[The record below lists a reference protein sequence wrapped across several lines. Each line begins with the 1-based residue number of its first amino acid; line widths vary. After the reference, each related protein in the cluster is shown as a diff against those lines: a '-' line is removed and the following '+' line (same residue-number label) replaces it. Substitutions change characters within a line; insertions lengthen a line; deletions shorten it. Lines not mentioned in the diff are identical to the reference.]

1 MPCPCTSPFDPG
13 PTQAKFVARKI
24 AKANLARTH
33 LITTECDFSHFC
45 AIWSPRYFMRCCVS
59 WPKTP
64 STETTKKVNVACL
77 SSIAAEYFGFFH
89 ALHGR
94 IQLIDL
100 CSACMT
106 LEEFLCVHFCVCVC
120 VWYVC
125 ASVCVYVHVC
135 KCMCVS
141 MYVCVCVFVCVC
153 VQVLCSSNNSNGLFS
168 QCILEHRHKGM

>member
-1 MPCPCTSPFDPG
+1 
-13 PTQAKFVARKI
+13 
-24 AKANLARTH
+24 
-33 LITTECDFSHFC
+33 
-45 AIWSPRYFMRCCVS
+45 MRCCVS

-64 STETTKKVNVACL
+64 STETTKKVNVARL

-106 LEEFLCVHFCVCVC
+106 LEEFLCVHVFVCVCVC

-125 ASVCVYVHVC
+125 ASVCVCVYVHVC

-141 MYVCVCVFVCVC
+141 MYVCVRVC
-153 VQVLCSSNNSNGLFS
+153 VQVLCSSNNSNGLFT
-168 QCILEHRHKGM
+168 QCILEHRHTESPATTISTTDISGTLLLIAGTDLWVGCFPQKLNKPPWCFIVMAFN

>member
-1 MPCPCTSPFDPG
+1 
-13 PTQAKFVARKI
+13 
-24 AKANLARTH
+24 
-33 LITTECDFSHFC
+33 
-45 AIWSPRYFMRCCVS
+45 MRCCVS

-106 LEEFLCVHFCVCVC
+106 LEEFLCVH
-120 VWYVC
+120 
-125 ASVCVYVHVC
+125 
-135 KCMCVS
+135 
-141 MYVCVCVFVCVC
+141 VFVCVC
-153 VQVLCSSNNSNGLFS
+153 VCVVCVCKCMCMCVCACVQVHVCVYVCVCACVCASVVLK
-168 QCILEHRHKGM
+168 QQ